1 MGVARAG
8 LVAILTR
15 APSSGGKSRL
25 FHALRRPPDPDLL
38 AALLLDTVDAVQS
51 ANVSCLI
58 AVEPADRCDDVRA
71 LVPDVE
77 VVPQAGGS
85 LGARMSAAMGDALMQ
100 GASAVAIIGSDLPD
114 LQPAVITQAFA
125 TLETDPAAVVL
136 GPARDGG
143 YYLIAGTSVP
153 PLFDGIEWGTSSV
166 LEQTLAV
173 ARDCGVRV
181 HLLPEMEDVDD
192 VEGLVRVRARRT
204 RAWARAHL

>member
-1 MGVARAG
+1 MDVARTG
-8 LVAILTR
+8 VVAILTR
-15 APSSGGKSRL
+15 APSGGGKSRL

-77 VVPQAGGS
+77 VVPQARGS
-85 LGARMSAAMGDALMQ
+85 LGARMSAAMGDALRQ

-114 LQPAVITQAFA
+114 LQPAFITQAFA
-125 TLETDPAAVVL
+125 TLATDPAAVVL

-153 PLFDGIEWGTSSV
+153 PLFEGIEWGTSSV

-173 ARDCGVRV
+173 ARDRGVQV
-181 HLLPEMEDVDD
+181 HLLPEMEDVDE
-192 VEGLVRVRARRT
+192 VEALVRVRARRT
-204 RAWARAHL
+204 RAWATAHL